1 MTLHDYSLVCATKRL
16 IRRGAPCAGPGV
28 RRCAACAAAQYG
40 TLAGPPIAA
49 LAAIS
54 GRVRRRAADLLLPVS
69 EHVARRCGLPGGPTP
84 WEVIPN
90 FLVDPGP
97 IGAGVLPADLPDE
110 PFMLYVGDLTADKG
124 VDTLLRAHS
133 DMKPSLPLVLIGR
146 LLDATVPPSAAGV
159 HAFGPLP
166 HDTVL
171 ATWQRAA
178 IGVAPSITPETF
190 GLAALEAMRAG
201 TPVVATRTGG
211 LPEVVGDD
219 SGILVAPGS
228 AAELRGALER
238 LAGDPALRERLS
250 TGARARAERFSAA
263 AVLPRVEAAYARAV
277 DHRRERDA
285 R

>member
-1 MTLHDYSLVCATKRL
+1 ML
-16 IRRGAPCAGPGV
+16 
-28 RRCAACAAAQYG
+28 AAA
-40 TLAGPPIAA
+40 
-49 LAAIS
+49 S
-54 GRVRRRAADLLLPVS
+54 GRVRRRAADRFLPVS

-90 FLVDPGP
+90 FLVDPVP
-97 IGAGVLPADLPDE
+97 AGAGVLPAGLPDG

-124 VDTLLRAHS
+124 WTAGPGAFGHEAVVAARPDR
-133 DMKPSLPLVLIGR
+133 R
-146 LLDATVPPSAAGV
+146 RLDATVPPPAAGV
-159 HAFGPLP
+159 HVLGPLP
-166 HDTVL
+166 HDAVL
-171 ATWQRAA
+171 ATWQQAA

-190 GLAALEAMRAG
+190 GLAALEALRAG
-201 TPVVATRTGG
+201 TPVVGTRAGG

-238 LAGDPALRERLS
+238 LAGDTALHARLAA
-250 TGARARAERFSAA
+250 GARARAERFSAA

-277 DHRRERDA
+277 DHRRGRDA